1 MECFCHHLRW
11 EERASIGYYR
21 RPQNK
26 SGYNQ
31 MNRRHLKWRIFNF
44 YSFKFIVYKSSEII
58 QNMHYF
64 KVLILVLTF
73 VNVRTLWVRNQKLW
87 TRCVIIQHYKVL
99 PSCLFV
105 SWLWSS
111 ALETIPGSLPF
122 LWDVTPSFQNL
133 FLPLSWQP
141 SLFSS
146 SASAGWESGENKGI
160 LKYPRGTNWGN

>member
-1 MECFCHHLRW
+1 MECFRHHLRW

-31 MNRRHLKWRIFNF
+31 MNRWHLKWRIFNL

-73 VNVRTLWVRNQKLW
+73 VNVRKSWVKNQKVVNPLRYN
-87 TRCVIIQHYKVL
+87 TTLQSVTVL
-99 PSCLFV
+99 SLCFMALVFCSRDNSRVSAFSLRRDSKLSKSFPPSFLAAF
-105 SWLWSS
+105 
-111 ALETIPGSLPF
+111 PF
-122 LWDVTPSFQNL
+122 LFFCKCRLRERRKQRNS
-133 FLPLSWQP
+133 
-141 SLFSS
+141 
-146 SASAGWESGENKGI
+146 
-160 LKYPRGTNWGN
+160 